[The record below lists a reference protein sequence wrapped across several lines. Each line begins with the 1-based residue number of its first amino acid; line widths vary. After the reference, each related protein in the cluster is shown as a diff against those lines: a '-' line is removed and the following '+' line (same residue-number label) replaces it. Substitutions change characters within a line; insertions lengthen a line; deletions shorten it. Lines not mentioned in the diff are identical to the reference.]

1 MEKTRIMLMGIG
13 KPLELVATSVVDEL
27 IDGNLWFNTLHPI
40 SAGWLSTSKQ
50 AVHDTNRKIRI
61 IQKV

>member
-40 SAGWLSTSKQ
+40 SAG
-50 AVHDTNRKIRI
+50 
-61 IQKV
+61 